1 MIRDG
6 IASWNMKTIKK
17 CKNCKLLKRLIRCTN
32 LFFFTLIIRRNVI
45 LLQRNN
51 MQIYQ
56 PYISFGGVMSGTK
69 WGRQREGERRQRPKA
84 TDGQ

>member
-1 MIRDG
+1 MQELQVAEKIDTLYK
-6 IASWNMKTIKK
+6 S
-17 CKNCKLLKRLIRCTN
+17 
-32 LFFFTLIIRRNVI
+32 FFFTFIIRRNVI

-69 WGRQREGERRQRPKA
+69 WGRKRGERRQRPKA